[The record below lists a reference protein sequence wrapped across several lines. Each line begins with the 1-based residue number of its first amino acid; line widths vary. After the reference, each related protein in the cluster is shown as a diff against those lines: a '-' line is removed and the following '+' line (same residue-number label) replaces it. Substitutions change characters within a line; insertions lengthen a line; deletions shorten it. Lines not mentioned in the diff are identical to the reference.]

1 MFTAKERRIFRFHNG
16 ERVVARDP
24 RQVFLKLQATMP
36 ANYDILAQQLDE
48 SDKAIDETL
57 PEHEKREL
65 ATKNAAAV
73 LNAEETLGKW
83 IANAFNVK
91 VMDDDGN
98 GMTYDELVALDIE
111 FHEFLEKKSETPS
124 QTTNSA
130 EVSPASGPPVTL
142 NGSDCGCGEKKP
154 ATAASTT

>member
-91 VMDDDGN
+91 VMDYDGN

-111 FHEFLEKKSETPS
+111 FHEFFESGVCLLLGDFLTSLETP
-124 QTTNSA
+124 QHVCCFNT
-130 EVSPASGPPVTL
+130 
-142 NGSDCGCGEKKP
+142 EKLRRV
-154 ATAASTT
+154 